1 MRKEN
6 VPFYK
11 VKLINIPKMIITGS
25 DGAETRVARGIY
37 FVLLRYLFN
46 YSLAYI
52 TWKCTNNKT
61 TLGKSPN
68 FSKYG

>member
-25 DGAETRVARGIY
+25 DGVETRVVRGIY
-37 FVLLRYLFN
+37 FILLRYLFN

-52 TWKCTNNKT
+52 T
-61 TLGKSPN
+61 
-68 FSKYG
+68 